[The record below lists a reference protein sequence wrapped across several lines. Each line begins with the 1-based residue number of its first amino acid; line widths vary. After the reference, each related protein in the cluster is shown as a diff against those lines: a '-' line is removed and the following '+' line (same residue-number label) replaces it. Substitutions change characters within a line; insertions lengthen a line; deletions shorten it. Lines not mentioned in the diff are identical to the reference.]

1 MPEQLELH
9 DIQGIIIR
17 GYSKLPAAHFLLLS
31 VKESAGARQWLS
43 LIQKDITPGDQRP
56 EESATQIAFTFEGLK
71 ALGLQQNVM
80 NSFPLEFEDGM
91 TTPHKQFFL
100 GDFAASAPERWEWGG
115 PHTPA
120 VHILLMLYAKDAGLL
135 EANLN
140 AIRGN
145 FDRLGIQE
153 VRLLETTVL
162 YERKEHFGFHDGISQ
177 PTIKGLRRSDNDENC
192 IAAGE
197 FILGYKNEYGQFTPG
212 PAVPA
217 PVDAGN
223 WLPPL
228 PQTAAHDLGANGSYI
243 AFRQLKQDV
252 PLFWDFMARATQLTD
267 GSWDEA
273 AMIKLA
279 SQMVG
284 RWPDGTPLVLS
295 PEKDGGTPEANAFDY
310 RRSDPDGLKCPFAAH
325 IRRSN
330 PKDSLDTDRATS
342 IAIAKKHRILR
353 RGRSYGPP
361 LTTQLK
367 PLDCLHAPA
376 TTVERGLHFMSINAD
391 IGRQFEFLQNGWV
404 YNQKFN
410 GLYEERDPLIANHHN
425 PQDEKNT
432 GTFRIPRE
440 GLRTRITD
448 LPEFVQVKGAA
459 YFFIPG
465 LRALSFLANFPP

>member
-1 MPEQLELH
+1 MDKHYMKLQLN

-17 GYSKLPAAHFLLLS
+17 GYSQLPAAHFLLLS
-31 VKESAGARQWLS
+31 VQDGAGGRQWLS
-43 LIQKDITPGDQRP
+43 QIQKDITPGDHRP
-56 EESATQIAFTFEGLK
+56 AQSAMQIAFTFEGLK
-71 ALGLQQNVM
+71 ALGLSSDVLD
-80 NSFPLEFEDGM
+80 SFPLEFEDGM
-91 TTPHKQFFL
+91 TTPHKQAFL

-115 PHTPA
+115 PQGPG
-120 VHILLMLYAKDAGLL
+120 VHVLLMLYAKDIGLL
-135 EANLN
+135 DANLGKVR
-140 AIRGN
+140 AEL
-145 FDRLGIQE
+145 DRLGIRE
-153 VRLLETTVL
+153 LRLLETTVL

-192 IAAGE
+192 IEAGE
-197 FILGYKNEYGQFTPG
+197 FILGYKNEYGQITPM
-212 PAVPA
+212 PAR
-217 PVDAGN
+217 
-223 WLPPL
+223 
-228 PQTAAHDLGANGSYI
+228 DLGVNGTYLV
-243 AFRQLKQDV
+243 FRQLKQDV
-252 PLFWDFMARATQLTD
+252 SLFRKFMARATGLAD
-267 GSWDEA
+267 GSCDEK

-295 PEKDGGTPEANAFDY
+295 PDKDGGRPQDFNAFDY
-310 RRSDPDGLKCPFAAH
+310 RRLDPEGLKCPFAAH

-342 IAIAKKHRILR
+342 IAIARKHRILR

-361 LTTQLK
+361 LAAELG
-367 PLDCLHAPA
+367 PLDCLHAPES
-376 TTVERGLHFMSINAD
+376 TVERGLHFMSINAD

-425 PQDEKNT
+425 PQDAKTT
-432 GTFRIPRE
+432 GTFRIPGE

-448 LPEFVQVKGAA
+448 LPEFVQVKGGA

-465 LRALSFLANFPP
+465 LRALSFLANLQP

>member
-1 MPEQLELH
+1 MNLELN

-31 VKESAGARQWLS
+31 FTDGAPGRQWVS
-43 LIQKDITPGDQRP
+43 QISGSITPGDERP
-56 EESATQIAFTFEGLK
+56 ERSAMQIAFTFEGLK
-71 ALGLQQNVM
+71 ALGLSLAVLD
-80 NSFPLEFEDGM
+80 SFPLEFEDGM

-100 GDFAASAPERWEWGG
+100 GDFAASAPEHWEWGG

-120 VHILLMLYAKDAGLL
+120 VHVLLMLYARDAGLL
-135 EANLN
+135 DANVA
-140 AIRGN
+140 AIRRD
-145 FDRLGIQE
+145 FDRLGIRE
-153 VRLLETTVL
+153 VRQLETTIL

-177 PTIKGLRRSDNDENC
+177 PTIKGLKRSDNDENC
-192 IAAGE
+192 IEAGE
-197 FILGYKNEYGQFTPG
+197 FVLGYKNEYGQYTPM
-212 PAVPA
+212 P
-217 PVDAGN
+217 
-223 WLPPL
+223 
-228 PQTAAHDLGANGSYI
+228 AHDLGMNGSYI
-243 AFRQLKQDV
+243 AFRQMKQDV
-252 PLFWDFMARATQLTD
+252 SLFWKFMASATRAID
-267 GSWDEA
+267 GSLDEN

-295 PEKDGGTPEANAFDY
+295 PDKDGGKPDAVFDY
-310 RRSDPDGLKCPFAAH
+310 RRSDPEGLKCPYAAH

-342 IAIAKKHRILR
+342 IAISKKHRILR

-361 LTTQLK
+361 LTAELK
-367 PLDCLHAPA
+367 PLDCLDAPES
-376 TTVERGLHFMSINAD
+376 TVERGLHFMSIGAD

-425 PQDEKNT
+425 PLDVRNT
-432 GTFRIPRE
+432 GSFRIPCD

-448 LPEFVQVKGAA
+448 LPEFVQVKGGG

-465 LRALSFLANFPP
+465 LRALSFLANFKP